1 MSCFVTADRQDELL
15 RELKKTYRVFAPRAF
30 ARHGWGEENQVIRY
44 GEIDSFSQLV
54 WDRKS
59 DFSPKEVFYPIVQ
72 TLLYFTADECRESE
86 LTDQR
91 EILLFA
97 RACDINGIRRLDTM
111 FLKNGGHADNFYAR
125 LREKLH
131 LILLECTESFET
143 CFCVS
148 MGTNVAEDYAAAMRF
163 TPLGICVS
171 VKEAALEPYFAGMP
185 ETAYVPEFVQENAHK
200 VRVPQIPDR
209 SMLPDIVGLDYWKQ
223 FNDRCI
229 SCGGCNTVCITCS
242 CFDTTD
248 IIYDETSRDGERR
261 RAWGSCMLADF
272 TTMAGGHGVRPT
284 AGDRM
289 RFKTLH
295 KIYDFKLRFGEENM
309 CVGCGRCDMRCPK
322 DIHFS
327 ETVDG
332 LAAEVEKLCA
342 QGKEADGK

>member
-1 MSCFVTADRQDELL
+1 MSCFVRTDRQDAIL
-15 RELKKTYRVFAPRAF
+15 RELKKTYRVFAPKRF
-30 ARHGWGEENQVIRY
+30 PKHGWGENNQVIRY
-44 GEIDSFSQLV
+44 GEIDTFSQLV
-54 WDRKS
+54 YDQKS

-72 TLLYFTADECRESE
+72 TLLYFTADTCRESQLPDE
-86 LTDQR
+86 R
-91 EILLFA
+91 EIILFA
-97 RACDINGIRRLDTM
+97 RPCDINGIRRLDTM

-131 LILLECTESFET
+131 VFLLECTESYET

-148 MGTNVAEDYAAAMRF
+148 MGSNVAEDYSAAVRF
-163 TPLGICVS
+163 TPAGMYVQ
-171 VKEAALEPYFAGMP
+171 VREPVFAPYFSAEP
-185 ETAYVPEFVQENAHK
+185 AADFTPEFIRENKHK
-200 VRVPQIPDR
+200 VAVPNIPDR
-209 SMLPDIVGLDYWKQ
+209 SLLPKIVALDYWKQ

-229 SCGGCNTVCITCS
+229 SCGGCNTVCPTCS

-261 RAWGSCMLADF
+261 RAWSSCMLADF

-284 AGDRM
+284 PGDRM

-295 KIYDFKLRFGEENM
+295 KIYDFKQRFGEENM

-332 LAAEVEKLCA
+332 LAAEVERLRTDE
-342 QGKEADGK
+342 KEADGK